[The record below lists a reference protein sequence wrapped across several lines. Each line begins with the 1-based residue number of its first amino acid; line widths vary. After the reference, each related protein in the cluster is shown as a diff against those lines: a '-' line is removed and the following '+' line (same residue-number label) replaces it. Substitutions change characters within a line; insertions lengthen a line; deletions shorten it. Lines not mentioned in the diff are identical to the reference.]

1 MSSEP
6 DPTPND
12 VIRSPLSVVLS
23 IACAAAICFLPLIPE
38 VRAVVRVGPAD
49 VAISMSVFIVLMIA
63 GSIAY
68 RVWPPASRA
77 FERFDRVESVLVQA
91 AVLYLV
97 LASGRGDSLFWLFWI
112 VHAML
117 MGATGAKI
125 VRFNFGVL
133 ATMSS
138 LVVLSFAIGHQDL
151 GDAAVALV
159 IAAIGLYVFWFG
171 ATIARKLATADAERA
186 RLARELADTRVHQE
200 RQRIARDIHDGL
212 GTDLAALDWRLRSL
226 RGSSNLETEVDGLVD
241 RLGHGARELNAIVWA
256 LRTESRSWAELVTYL
271 RARSGELCGDAITCE
286 VIDGGDD
293 VPARPGEH
301 AIDFLRAVLELVYNA
316 ARHADAKHVRVTIS
330 APDGELAAIVE
341 DDGRGLPPAA
351 LDREEGGLRNLRD
364 RLARNG
370 GSFTA
375 TPPAGGGTRIAIR
388 FAYSAA
394 KSI

>member
-1 MSSEP
+1 VSAEP
-6 DPTPND
+6 DATPND

-23 IACAAAICFLPLIPE
+23 IACAVAICFLPLIPE
-38 VRAVVRVGPAD
+38 VRGVLRVGPAD
-49 VAISMSVFIVLMIA
+49 VAVSMGVFIVLSLA
-63 GSIAY
+63 GAIAY
-68 RVWPPASRA
+68 RVWPPTSRA
-77 FERFDRVESVLVQA
+77 FERFDRAESVLVQA

-112 VHAML
+112 VHALL
-117 MGATGAKI
+117 MGATGGKL
-125 VRFNFGVL
+125 VRFNFGVV

-138 LVVLSFAIGHQDL
+138 LAVVCFAVGHRDF
-151 GDAAVALV
+151 GGAAVAFV
-159 IAAIGLYVFWFG
+159 IAAIGLYVFWLG

-226 RGSSNLETEVDGLVD
+226 RGAPGLEAEVDGLVE

-271 RARSGELCGDAITCE
+271 RARSGELCGDAIACE
-286 VIDGGDD
+286 VIDSGDD

-316 ARHADAKHVRVTIS
+316 ARHASPTHVRVSVS
-330 APDGELAAIVE
+330 APAGDLAAIVE
-341 DDGRGLPPAA
+341 DDGRGLPPEA
-351 LDREEGGLRNLRD
+351 LAREEGGLRNLRD
-364 RLARNG
+364 RLARTHG
-370 GSFTA
+370 TFSA
-375 TPPAGGGTRIAIR
+375 APRDGGGTRIAIR
-388 FAYSAA
+388 FRYSAA
-394 KSI
+394 KSM